1 MKTSLD
7 VNPEVWKRVRVLAA
21 AQDISLGA
29 AVDGALREWV
39 AQRQAELDGM
49 GGWIRSE
56 IRQENEP
63 EVAGRVREAQA
74 QGYRRAHAE
83 IPKRRAKK
91 RPTKQSKKGGDRR

>member
-7 VNPEVWKRVRVLAA
+7 VDPEIWKRVRVLAA
-21 AQDISLGA
+21 KQDISLGA

-49 GGWIRSE
+49 GEWIRSE

-63 EVAGRVREAQA
+63 EVAKRVERAQK
-74 QGYRRAHAE
+74 QGYRQAQSE
-83 IPKRRAKK
+83 MTKSRAKK
-91 RPTKQSKKGGDRR
+91 RVDRRKRGGK